1 MSGQLVAEGC
11 AKCHWKYNSP
21 KICSKGFS
29 YRVLLHNGTL
39 HYCTCQVCEQ
49 APEFHIFGSICKSL
63 QFIVLS
69 MSSNLVS
76 SISDCVIKNT
86 EKWPLPLHYFVK
98 ITLGI
103 SVDR

>member
-1 MSGQLVAEGC
+1 MNRQLVAEGC

-21 KICSKGFS
+21 QICWKKFS
-29 YRVLLHNGTL
+29 YRVLLCNGNL
-39 HYCTCQVCEQ
+39 HYRTCQVCEQ
-49 APEFHIFGSICKSL
+49 APEFHIFGSIPKSL
-63 QFIVLS
+63 HFIVLS

-103 SVDR
+103 SIDR